1 MVNRVATGLRA
12 LTSEDMT
19 TLLAPV
25 RRDLIVSP
33 DKLRDSHHRVL
44 RLAARGLRNNQIA
57 EITGYSEQRISTI
70 LNSPA
75 AQDVLAR
82 YRERITD
89 AMIADMAVD
98 AEVDIRTL
106 RLAKTQ
112 RLDRLVAADE
122 SGDLLPIKDYN
133 SIIAD
138 VEDRYGVPKKSTSIN
153 LNADFAAELE
163 RALSRSA
170 KADNIV
176 EVEPT
181 PEGGIRRRI

>member
-1 MVNRVATGLRA
+1 MPKYRLATGLRP
-12 LTSEDMT
+12 LTRDDMT

-25 RRDLIVSP
+25 RREIIVSP
-33 DKLRDSHHRVL
+33 SQLRDSHHRVL
-44 RLAARGLRNNQIA
+44 RLAARGLRNNAIA
-57 EITGYSEQRISTI
+57 EATGYSEQRVSTI

-82 YRERITD
+82 YREQILAATITE
-89 AMIADMAVD
+89 AAAD
-98 AEVDIRTL
+98 AEIDLRTL

-122 SGDLLPIKDYN
+122 SGELLAVRDYN
-133 SIIAD
+133 AIIAD

-163 RALSRSA
+163 RALTRSA
-170 KADNIV
+170 TASNIV
-176 EVEPT
+176 EVEAT
-181 PEGGIRRRI
+181 PEGIRRRV

>member
-1 MVNRVATGLRA
+1 
-12 LTSEDMT
+12 MT

-25 RRDLIVSP
+25 RREIIVSP
-33 DKLRDSHHRVL
+33 SQLRDSHHRVL

-57 EITGYSEQRISTI
+57 DLTGYSDQRISMI

-82 YRERITD
+82 YREQILAATVTE
-89 AMIADMAVD
+89 AAAD
-98 AEVDIRTL
+98 AEIDLRTM

-122 SGDLLPIKDYN
+122 SGDLLPIRDYN
-133 SIIAD
+133 AIIAD

-170 KADNIV
+170 SDTNIV

-181 PEGGIRRRI
+181 PEGGIRRRV

>member
-1 MVNRVATGLRA
+1 MAKRVATGLRA

-33 DKLRDSHHRVL
+33 DRLRDSHHRVL
-44 RLAARGLRNNQIA
+44 RLSARGLRNWEIA
-57 EITGYSEQRISTI
+57 NITGYTECRVSTI

-75 AQDVLAR
+75 AQDVLAK
-82 YRERITD
+82 YRERIMEAAVQD
-89 AMIADMAVD
+89 IAQD
-98 AEVDIRTL
+98 AEVDLRTL

-122 SGDLLPIKDYN
+122 SGDLLPMKDYN

-163 RALSRSA
+163 RARSRSA

-181 PEGGIRRRI
+181 PEGSIRRRV